1 MHPGTAR
8 LLPST
13 SEALARNGDA
23 SDKFI
28 IVDGSEYCLCCH
40 DYPVWGDAE
49 YIAKN
54 KNPNVFRLLTW
65 DSEAAAMAVLPYV
78 KAWSRVPTG
87 TATVDVVRPS
97 QLQIPLTKLNS
108 ASADS
113 LGMPII
119 ELLKKNTHGVT
130 EALVKNGA
138 VDNWILVLRAGQ
150 RDQSVFTLHTNPTRT
165 SLAHCGT
172 LATSEHWR
180 ECSQL
185 IVWNSRD
192 KADEF
197 AAERWGDSY
206 CFAHRLAEY
215 PELSKLSTISIDS
228 IQPALLEALVKNGVP
243 NRPWMIVSPDRLNH
257 QLLYDI
263 AARRYTWWDTPHTK
277 VVVWPTRA
285 DAERWMGP
293 DIGDE
298 ARPCTDTSNTVR
310 YAELRYYNRCES
322 AGVSR
327 LTEVVLRGGACQRYA
342 ITITSPYP
350 DEGESCVGLIGHS
363 CFYAGV
369 ATTLSLKVLRSADT
383 RDSQYERVLYWKTRD
398 SAQRAADSYP
408 RSKVVDAASLNLAPE
423 WFVPVED
430 YAHILENVDEAV
442 LLNGQRGR
450 YAILDGATEKMCLVH
465 APSFGDSLHWLT
477 PRFVDGTNWRTVV
490 WPNVAAAQRYINSRM
505 PAQSMSR
512 GKIVDIADIPIDPS
526 G

>member
-1 MHPGTAR
+1 M
-8 LLPST
+8 
-13 SEALARNGDA
+13 ARNGDA

-78 KAWSRVPTG
+78 KAWSRMPSKV
-87 TATVDVVRPS
+87 AIDAVRPS

-108 ASADS
+108 ARADS
-113 LGMPII
+113 LMMPII
-119 ELLKKNTHGVT
+119 ELLKKNTVN
-130 EALVKNGA
+130 EVLVKNGA
-138 VDNWILVLRAGQ
+138 ADEWILVHRVGHPEQ
-150 RDQSVFTLHTNPTRT
+150 VVFTLHANPTRT
-165 SLAHCGT
+165 SLSSCERLVDYEYWKRG
-172 LATSEHWR
+172 SR
-180 ECSQL
+180 L
-185 IVWNSRD
+185 IVWNSSA
-192 KADEF
+192 KATEF
-197 AAERWGDSY
+197 ATERWGGEY
-206 CFAHRLAEY
+206 CTAHRLAEY
-215 PELSKLSTISIDS
+215 PALANLGTVSIDA
-228 IQPALLEALVKNGVP
+228 IEHTLLEALVKNGAP
-243 NRPWMIVSPDRLNH
+243 NSPWMIVSPDEINLR
-257 QLLYDI
+257 LLYNT
-263 AARRYTWWDTPHTK
+263 AALRYTWWDTPDTK
-277 VVVWPTRA
+277 VVVWPTKA
-285 DAERWMGP
+285 DAERWLRSAGY
-293 DIGDE
+293 DTDHE
-298 ARPCTDTSNTVR
+298 ARPCTDTSNTIR
-310 YAELRYYNRCES
+310 WSELRYHRRDES
-322 AGVSR
+322 VGIIR

-342 ITITSPYP
+342 IAITSPYP

-369 ATTLSLKVLRSADT
+369 ATALSLKVLRSADS
-383 RDSQYERVLYWKTRD
+383 RDSRYERVLYWKTRD
-398 SAQRAADSYP
+398 SAQRAAHSYP

-477 PRFVDGTNWRTVV
+477 PRFVDGTNWRTVI
-490 WPNVAAAQRYINSRM
+490 WPTVAAAQRYTNSRM

-526 G
+526 VTVLYDLIKHGA